1 MSVACAS
8 CPVRDSAACSVLSED
23 ERSDLAKAGRTV
35 TLEKGETL
43 FAAGDADPVCA
54 TLVTGAM
61 KVTSFDREGEERIMA
76 LIHPSGFIG
85 ELFQPFAHHDVVALT
100 DCRLCLFSRSSMEL
114 ALERHPALARALLR
128 RSQDDLHAA
137 RELLE
142 LTGKQ
147 DAQTRLAGLLLSMAR
162 AASDSPCHPAGRF
175 DLALSRGEMAQMIGV
190 TIETVSR
197 RMSRFEKDG
206 LIARNGA
213 RGIEL
218 VDPARLAALVGV
230 GLQGVRPASSPVRG
244 SDTLRPAP
252 Q

>member
-1 MSVACAS
+1 M
-8 CPVRDSAACSVLSED
+8 RDSAACSVLSEED
-23 ERSDLAKAGRTV
+23 RAELAKAGRTV
-35 TLEKGETL
+35 TLGKAETL
-43 FAAGDADPVCA
+43 FVAGDADPVCA
-54 TLVTGAM
+54 TLVSGAM
-61 KVTSFDREGEERIMA
+61 KVTAYDQDGEERILA

-100 DCRLCLFSRSSMEL
+100 DCRLCLFSRSAMER
-114 ALERHPALARALLR
+114 ALERHPALTRALLR

-137 RELLE
+137 RDLLG

-162 AASDSPCHPAGRF
+162 AASDSPCHPAGQF
-175 DLALSRGEMAQMIGV
+175 DLPLSRGEMAQMIGL

-230 GLQGVRPASSPVRG
+230 GL
-244 SDTLRPAP
+244 
-252 Q
+252 